1 MELKHL
7 TDAKN
12 GAAENFTTT
21 RISTL
26 LQKHL
31 LAQRKVFLWGPVED
45 SSAKEIV
52 EQLVYLADARPDEPI
67 HFFIN
72 SPGGVVTSGY
82 AIYDIIT
89 SIDTPVY
96 TYCIGY
102 AASMGSILLS
112 GGAKGHRYI
121 YPLAEVM
128 IHQPGMGGF
137 RGGAA
142 EIEIQAKQIRKAKEI
157 AARILAEN
165 CGHTVDKIKHDFDR
179 DRWMDAEESVAYGI
193 VDKILD

>member
-1 MELKHL
+1 MELRHL
-7 TDAKN
+7 LEPHN
-12 GAAENFTTT
+12 GTADNFTTT

-31 LAQRKVFLWGPVED
+31 LSQRKVFLWGAVED
-45 SSAKEIV
+45 NSAKEIV
-52 EQLVYLADARPDEPI
+52 EQLVYLADARPDDPI

-82 AIYDIIT
+82 AIYEMKTIE
-89 SIDTPVY
+89 TPVY
-96 TYCIGY
+96 TYCMGF

-112 GGAKGHRYI
+112 GGAKEHRYI

-137 RGGAA
+137 QGGAA
-142 EIEIQAKQIRKAKEI
+142 EIEIRAKQISKAKEI

-165 CGHTVDKIKHDFDR
+165 CGHTIEKIKRDFDR

-193 VDKILD
+193 VDRIMD